1 MRNRLPALRTGMPRD
16 GRPRGHELAAP
27 GGSGVTTMM
36 VGDSMM
42 IGMGL
47 VWLLSI
53 VVIALVGAAA
63 IKYLFFHPTGRGRR
77 NADDGRASG
86 RTPP

>member
-1 MRNRLPALRTGMPRD
+1 
-16 GRPRGHELAAP
+16 
-27 GGSGVTTMM
+27 MM
-36 VGDSMM
+36 YGDSTM

-63 IKYLFFHPTGRGRR
+63 IKYLFFHPTGRERR
-77 NADDGRASG
+77 NSGNDGRDSG
-86 RTPP
+86 RAPP